1 MGLLGRRRGTRSQR
15 VGQTAKRR
23 WLRCR
28 RRSAGL
34 RRRWC
39 RQITNRTNHRAAR
52 GGITRRASSCRCR
65 RPDRWLAR
73 WRRCA
78 GRLLGDDLADRRQDV
93 FHARLAGRNRS
104 DHCPPSSRGTR
115 PSNAAAARRVAAH
128 PISSYNALGRP
139 SMRLHSSSSGDCT
152 LKCRKWSVAWQRR
165 NHRAGT
171 VLSPELQDD
180 VPGDREL
187 SEWTVPPSRA
197 LLAKPAEN
205 GFRAAVPR
213 APQRGYLYDP
223 RCSRGVASRYSIWPS
238 SWVIERPHH
247 FRRTSS

>member
-1 MGLLGRRRGTRSQR
+1 MGLFGRRRGTRSQR

-28 RRSAGL
+28 RLSAGL

-39 RQITNRTNHRAAR
+39 RQITNRANHRAAR
-52 GGITRRASSCRCR
+52 RGITRRACSCRCR

-115 PSNAAAARRVAAH
+115 PSNAAAARRAAAH

-171 VLSPELQDD
+171 VLWPELQDG
-180 VPGDREL
+180 VLGGREL
-187 SEWTVPPSRA
+187 AEWTARQAEHALPRLLRTASARPS
-197 LLAKPAEN
+197 PARRN
-205 GFRAAVPR
+205 
-213 APQRGYLYDP
+213 GYLYDP
-223 RCSRGVASRYSIWPS
+223 RCSLGVASRYSIRPS